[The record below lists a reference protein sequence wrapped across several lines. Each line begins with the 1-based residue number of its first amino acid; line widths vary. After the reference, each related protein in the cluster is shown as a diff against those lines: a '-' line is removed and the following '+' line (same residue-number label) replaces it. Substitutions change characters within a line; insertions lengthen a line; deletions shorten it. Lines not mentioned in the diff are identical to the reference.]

1 MVGQSR
7 VTKMSLGK
15 AEKCT
20 LCYPRLE
27 VGQPTVCSET
37 CVGRLRYLGV
47 LLYDAD
53 RVSQAAAVADPQDLY
68 MAQRSILLDPRDPEV
83 IAAARHEGVPATWIE
98 AAQASPVWDLI
109 TTYEVALPI
118 HPEYR
123 TLPMVWYIPP
133 LSPLVDEV
141 AAAGLDGEDHRVLLT
156 AVSDMRIPLEY
167 LAGLFTAGDTDVVE
181 RVLRRLAAMRSHMRE
196 VRLGR
201 EPDPAIAASVGASGP
216 ELEAMYRLLAIA
228 KYDDRYVVPTTKP
241 EIPRGMEAM
250 GEDVRTLLGEG
261 APAACHGDAASF
273 HGLPSTPVP
282 LPLPTIRREPV
293 PAAGPGGPVPIGART
308 GGAAG
313 TAGATGPAG
322 TAPGAGGAGT
332 ATGAGGPGGGR

>member
-1 MVGQSR
+1 MR
-7 VTKMSLGK
+7 VRLPLQEGVNHHTGK

-201 EPDPAIAASVGASGP
+201 EPDPAIAAAVGASGP

-261 APAACHGDAASF
+261 APSACHGDAASF

-293 PAAGPGGPVPIGART
+293 PAAGPGGPVPIGA
-308 GGAAG
+308 GAAA

-332 ATGAGGPGGGR
+332 AAGAGGPGGGR